1 MPTHMLTSTSIM
13 QVEGL
18 ALYYVGDVVMVKD
31 DMALVHSLQKD
42 GPGWVDDMAL
52 VSVPYL

>member
-1 MPTHMLTSTSIM
+1 M

-52 VSVPYL
+52 VSVSYIESV